1 MFLTSLMISSA
12 VAATP
17 GSVRTIDGLA
27 WEIAALEHEIDDV
40 LIVGV
45 EDPDAE
51 RIVRRLEREI
61 SGEVIFIPM
70 RPSAVD
76 ANSGRWTVEHVLR
89 VRGEGCGML
98 VRGASSVW
106 AVDQVGG
113 RCSDPAPLAVVAQ
126 SGPTELATGTAGV
139 TVFIPNPTVKQA
151 DPGYLRAYQRQSLYR
166 GIDYGGPW
174 GVYDG
179 WGRAMNTREFAKA
192 TGDDFTLDRL
202 RRERFWS
209 VAGGAAL
216 AGVGTAMIIG
226 AGYIDQQIQPYEID
240 VGPFEMP
247 GANHGDRRNRAL
259 TGAGITA
266 VGLVIP
272 LGVNV
277 KQRSAAN
284 YYSGLEADL
293 AIERYND
300 DLRRSWS
307 LSEEAVRDLDP
318 LQITR

>member
-1 MFLTSLMISSA
+1 MFLTSLIISS
-12 VAATP
+12 VMAAAP
-17 GSVRTIDGLA
+17 ESVRTVDGLT
-27 WEIAALEHEIDDV
+27 WEIAALENRIDDV

-51 RIVRRLEREI
+51 RVVRRLEREV

-70 RPSAVD
+70 RPSAID
-76 ANSGRWTVEHVLR
+76 PNSGRWTVEHVLR

-113 RCSDPAPLAVVAQ
+113 RCENPRATPVAALVATDI
-126 SGPTELATGTAGV
+126 PTGTAGV
-139 TVFIPNPTVKQA
+139 TVFVPNPTVKQA
-151 DPGYLRAYQRQSLYR
+151 DPGYVRAYQRQSLYR
-166 GIDYGGPW
+166 GLDYGGPW

-179 WGRAMNTREFAKA
+179 WGRSMTTRDFAEA
-192 TGDDFTLDRL
+192 TGDDFTLDRM

-216 AGVGTAMIIG
+216 AGVGAAMIVG
-226 AGYIDQQIQPYEID
+226 AGYIDAQIEPYAID
-240 VGPFEMP
+240 VGPFEMA
-247 GANHGDRRNRAL
+247 GANDEDRRNRAFV
-259 TGAGITA
+259 GAGLTA
-266 VGLVIP
+266 VGFVIP
-272 LGVNV
+272 IGVWG
-277 KQRSAAN
+277 KQKNPSS

-293 AIERYND
+293 AIDRYND

-318 LQITR
+318 LQINR